1 MAEKDT
7 RELSVQGV
15 KRLPYYLKYLK
26 ELEASNTPY
35 VPAAAIAD
43 SLGIYEVQVRK
54 DLAAVSSQPGKPRVG
69 LSRTSSIFWA
79 MITPMWP
86 CWWARVI
93 WGRRC

>member
-35 VPAAAIAD
+35 VPAAASPA
-43 SLGIYEVQVRK
+43 
-54 DLAAVSSQPGKPRVG
+54 
-69 LSRTSSIFWA
+69 SRAWA
-79 MITPMWP
+79 SACM
-86 CWWARVI
+86 
-93 WGRRC
+93 G

>member
-43 SLGIYEVQVRK
+43 SLAITKFQFPK
-54 DLAAVSSQPGKPRVG
+54 DMPPYGPPPANPPG
-69 LSRTSSIFWA
+69 A
-79 MITPMWP
+79 
-86 CWWARVI
+86 
-93 WGRRC
+93 

>member
-54 DLAAVSSQPGKPRVG
+54 DLALVSSGGRPKIGYNRAALVADIEQ
-69 LSRTSSIFWA
+69 FWA
-79 MITPMWP
+79 TAIQTTPF
-86 CWWARVI
+86 
-93 WGRRC
+93 

>member
-35 VPAAAIAD
+35 VPAAC
-43 SLGIYEVQVRK
+43 SL
-54 DLAAVSSQPGKPRVG
+54 
-69 LSRTSSIFWA
+69 F
-79 MITPMWP
+79 TPNNS
-86 CWWARVI
+86 
-93 WGRRC
+93 G

>member
-43 SLGIYEVQVRK
+43 SLGI
-54 DLAAVSSQPGKPRVG
+54 
-69 LSRTSSIFWA
+69 
-79 MITPMWP
+79 
-86 CWWARVI
+86 
-93 WGRRC
+93 

>member
-54 DLAAVSSQPGKPRVG
+54 DLAAVSSSGGRPSTRAAALIPA
-69 LSRTSSIFWA
+69 SRPCPAASS
-79 MITPMWP
+79 
-86 CWWARVI
+86 
-93 WGRRC
+93 